1 MVHAMY
7 QCLVNYTGAVPAE
20 FYSIKKR
27 PVGWMKGCL
36 GMYVLLDEWF
46 GWVLGWM
53 VETQGSCMQSSI
65 LDQKDTTVHNYLH
78 NLTCTPASRKL
89 L

>member
-1 MVHAMY
+1 MY

-36 GMYVLLDEWF
+36 GMYVLLDECF
-46 GWVLGWM
+46 VEKDGCLDGWSKHRGHACRVL
-53 VETQGSCMQSSI
+53 
-65 LDQKDTTVHNYLH
+65 LDQKDTTVHNYLR
-78 NLTCTPASRKL
+78 NCFS
-89 L
+89 